1 MGCNT
6 LQVQPGCCDGET
18 PLPPEPSGGYSGA
31 PPSPKECSGCDGGF
45 MPLNGFTLN
54 VSGVVDALGS
64 NIDCST
70 WNSLWVADL
79 QECPNE
85 CILTS
90 PRVLVP
96 GLFGI
101 DYDLWV
107 RLSVGTSGADTIY
120 SAAFLYAVHSPT
132 SSQLCSDFCGATGV
146 GGFIFRY
153 TQTGSHDCTTPSAAA
168 MTMAVSPAGCGF
180 CDFSAATITITANP

>member
-1 MGCNT
+1 
-6 LQVQPGCCDGET
+6 
-18 PLPPEPSGGYSGA
+18 
-31 PPSPKECSGCDGGF
+31 